1 MMGSDGRRESGG
13 SGGSHTLSSM
23 YGLPQNCKRK
33 RRGTW
38 VCIYVFAQRTLRK
51 KPHSKAEEISMNPVA
66 FCQRCLP
73 FAVLF
78 PTPHDDIFHLAG
90 FAAQGTPLNARY
102 KAPASANPSIRNS
115 RAERSRNA

>member
-1 MMGSDGRRESGG
+1 
-13 SGGSHTLSSM
+13 
-23 YGLPQNCKRK
+23 
-33 RRGTW
+33 
-38 VCIYVFAQRTLRK
+38 
-51 KPHSKAEEISMNPVA
+51 MNPVA

-102 KAPASANPSIRNS
+102 KAR
-115 RAERSRNA
+115 ERSRTVPPVLSPIARNPSSLALHSAVRQVGKAVPLEVFQCPSPDSA